1 MFRYLA
7 ALCLVGCT
15 TTQSEYKPQPEP
27 QPAVTQVAPEAKPE
41 PELLPGCDPT
51 IFDRVTKDLP
61 EKVED
66 WTPVAKVWCGQ
77 MLACGLM
84 EKSRMDE
91 CIELFL
97 KSAKE
102 AEEFAK
108 KVAANPS
115 AYPVPVEPPPAVAT
129 ATATVTLGCEDSVE
143 GQANPEICK

>member
-1 MFRYLA
+1 YMA
-7 ALCLVGCT
+7 VLCLVGCT

-27 QPAVTQVAPEAKPE
+27 QPVVTQTPELD
-41 PELLPGCDPT
+41 LLPGCDPT

-84 EKSRMDE
+84 KKSQMNE

-102 AEEFAK
+102 AE

-115 AYPVPVEPPPAVAT
+115 AYPAPVDPPPAVAT

-143 GQANPEICK
+143 GQANPEMCK